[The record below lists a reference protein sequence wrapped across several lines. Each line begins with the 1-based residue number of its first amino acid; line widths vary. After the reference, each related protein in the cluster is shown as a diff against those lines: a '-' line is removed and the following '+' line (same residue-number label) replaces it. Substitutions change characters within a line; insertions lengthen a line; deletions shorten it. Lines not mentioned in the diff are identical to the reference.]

1 VLPRM
6 GLVGPLARCQ
16 QGEPRDSEV
25 LYPMLIDQ
33 RIGEGRP
40 FRQKHY
46 TDEQNCWGYSLICPL
61 ESV

>member
-6 GLVGPLARCQ
+6 GVIAPRARRQ

-25 LYPMLIDQ
+25 LYPMFIDQ
-33 RIGEGRP
+33 RIREGGP

-46 TDEQNCWGYSLICPL
+46 TDEQNCWRYSLICSP